1 MSLYHE
7 HEFEAAPGLPEALPV
22 DEHVIWQGAPSASL
36 LAVHAL
42 HLRKLVMYF
51 SVMLAVQALYLAGEP
66 GAAVWPSVLLSA
78 CLAGVCL
85 LLLAGVAWY
94 AARNTLYTLTNR
106 RWVMRIGMVLTIT
119 LNLPFKHIGSAS
131 VRILQHGAGDL
142 ALGLTGPRRVGWL
155 HLWPH
160 AKAWTFRHPQPT
172 LRCIPQVE
180 QVAEL
185 FLQAWTVENPQV
197 SIQRGAVVTSTE
209 TRSSHAPVPLQA
221 S

>member
-119 LNLPFKHIGSAS
+119 LNLPFKHIGSAPVIWRSDSRAPDGS
-131 VRILQHGAGDL
+131 VGCICGRTPKPGHFDILNQPCGAS
-142 ALGLTGPRRVGWL
+142 PRWSKWRNSSCRPGRWKTRNSVSS
-155 HLWPH
+155 
-160 AKAWTFRHPQPT
+160 
-172 LRCIPQVE
+172 VE
-180 QVAEL
+180 R
-185 FLQAWTVENPQV
+185 W
-197 SIQRGAVVTSTE
+197 
-209 TRSSHAPVPLQA
+209 
-221 S
+221 